1 MAVKNK
7 VGGPKLIS
15 KVAQKVQD
23 YHIPQQV
30 EYNLRISRRD
40 LWISALVSVEE
51 HETSRFDR

>member
-15 KVAQKVQD
+15 KVAQKQD

-40 LWISALVSVEE
+40 LWISELVSVEE